1 MTPAPS
7 AARPSLLDRVAAA
20 PWWLLCAGL
29 AAAMALS
36 VLLVGFRLPYW
47 VHSDQDLV
55 LAYHGLLFG
64 DGLPQEYF
72 DHPGY
77 GYFLVIDVWYR
88 LLHAVGLL
96 PVASL
101 SALPPG
107 SDVAATEAV
116 WQSLVQAG
124 RALSILLTAA
134 FAVSYATLLRGLV
147 GDRRVA
153 LLAGILLAFGVGLT
167 AQGRQM
173 RTDLLS
179 AGFVVLGLLLV
190 LRAVRPAWGPGAGR
204 GCGGWSLLQLALG
217 GLLVGLAMVT
227 KVQAVFLAMGLP
239 VAAILF
245 GRRVEPDRASGT
257 GWGLAALVGLA
268 AAAAAVPAFGLI
280 QAGLAGWGRAVYP
293 YTPVGSWPGGG
304 LSGGGYQ
311 SIVAGWVLVGILVHT
326 VVHRVPAS
334 RAVAGAA
341 AVLLGLAAGLLALDL
356 RWNEQNAIAV
366 ANFVEHMFVFSSWRH
381 GAALNGQGSVVGQGT
396 LGLLLAGIGRT
407 LAIRTIVLHPDNI
420 PQTIIVEWFAIAG
433 AVALW
438 RRGERLAAMQALFLL
453 LVAWGLEALFSL
465 RGFQR
470 AYAAYT
476 DPLAILSAAWVLAR
490 MPGLL
495 DRTRPRR
502 WILGGVAL
510 VVVAAHAWPIIETR
524 KLPNPVTH
532 CEWIPIYMPKVAP
545 FPFCR

>member
-1 MTPAPS
+1 MMPAPS
-7 AARPSLLDRVAAA
+7 ASRPSLLDRIAAA

-88 LLHAVGLL
+88 LLHAAGLL

-107 SDVAATEAV
+107 SDVAVTEAV

-147 GDRRVA
+147 EDRRVA

-190 LRAVRPAWGPGAGR
+190 LRAVRPADGKP
-204 GCGGWSLLQLALG
+204 CGGASLLQLALG

-245 GRRVEPDRASGT
+245 GRRAEAVPEK
-257 GWGLAALVGLA
+257 GWGVAALVGLL

-311 SIVAGWVLVGILVHT
+311 AIVAGWVLVGILVHAA
-326 VVHRVPAS
+326 VHRVPAA

-341 AVLLGLAAGLLALDL
+341 AVLLGLAVGLLALDI

-381 GAALNGQGSVVGQGT
+381 GAELQGQGNVVGQGT

-420 PQTIIVEWFAIAG
+420 PQTIVVEWFALAG
-433 AVALW
+433 AVVLW
-438 RRGERLAAMQALFLL
+438 RRGERLAAVQALFLL
-453 LVAWGLEALFSL
+453 LVAWGLESLFSL

-510 VVVAAHAWPIIETR
+510 VVVAAHAWPVIETR
-524 KLPNPVTH
+524 KLPNPATH

>member
-1 MTPAPS
+1 MRIMTPAPS
-7 AARPSLLDRVAAA
+7 VARPSLLDRVAAA

-88 LLHAVGLL
+88 LLHAAGLL

-107 SDVAATEAV
+107 GDVAATEAV
-116 WQSLVQAG
+116 WQSLIQAG

-134 FAVSYATLLRGLV
+134 FAVSYATLLRRLV
-147 GDRRVA
+147 EDRRVA

-190 LRAVRPAWGPGAGR
+190 LRAVRPAEGR
-204 GCGGWSLLQLALG
+204 GCGVASLLQLALG

-245 GRRVEPDRASGT
+245 GRHAERERAAGS
-257 GWGLAALVGLA
+257 GWGVAAVVGLL

-280 QAGLAGWGRAVYP
+280 QTGLAGWGRAVYP
-293 YTPVGSWPGGG
+293 YTPVGGG

-311 SIVAGWVLVGILVHT
+311 SIVAGWVLVGILVHA
-326 VVHRVPAS
+326 VVHRVPAA
-334 RAVAGAA
+334 RVVAGAA
-341 AVLLGLAAGLLALDL
+341 AVLLGLAVGLLALDL

-381 GAALNGQGSVVGQGT
+381 GAALNGQGQVVGEGT
-396 LGLLLAGIGRT
+396 LALLLAGIGRT

-420 PQTIIVEWFAIAG
+420 PQTIIVEWFALAG
-433 AVALW
+433 AVVLW
-438 RRGERLAAMQALFLL
+438 RRGERLAAVQALFLL

-495 DRTRPRR
+495 DGKKPRR

>member
-7 AARPSLLDRVAAA
+7 VARPSLLDRIAAA
-20 PWWLLCAGL
+20 PWWLLCVGL

-47 VHSDQDLV
+47 VHADQDLV

-77 GYFLVIDVWYR
+77 GYFLVIDLWYR

-107 SDVAATEAV
+107 GDVAATEAV

-134 FAVSYATLLRGLV
+134 FAVGYATLLRGLV

-179 AGFVVLGLLLV
+179 AGFVVLGLLMV
-190 LRAVRPAWGPGAGR
+190 LRAVRPAEGKP
-204 GCGGWSLLQLALG
+204 CGGASLVQLALG
-217 GLLVGLAMVT
+217 GLLVGLAMLT

-245 GRRVEPDRASGT
+245 GRRAEPERAAGAA
-257 GWGLAALVGLA
+257 WGIAALAGLLAAV
-268 AAAAAVPAFGLI
+268 AAVPAFGLI

-293 YTPVGSWPGGG
+293 YTPVGS

-311 SIVAGWVLVGILVHT
+311 AIVAGWVLVGILVHAA
-326 VVHRVPAS
+326 VHRVPTA

-341 AVLLGLAAGLLALDL
+341 AVLLGLAAGLLALDI

-381 GAALNGQGSVVGQGT
+381 GAELQGQGNVVGQGT

-420 PQTIIVEWFAIAG
+420 PQTIIVEWFALAG
-433 AVALW
+433 AVVLW
-438 RRGERLAAMQALFLL
+438 RRGERLAAVQALFLL
-453 LVAWGLEALFSL
+453 LVAWGLESLFSL

-495 DRTRPRR
+495 DRSKPRR

>member
-7 AARPSLLDRVAAA
+7 VARPSPLDRIAAA

-47 VHSDQDLV
+47 AHADQDLV

-77 GYFLVIDVWYR
+77 GYFLVIDVWFR

-96 PVASL
+96 PAATL
-101 SALPPG
+101 STLPPG
-107 SDVAATEAV
+107 GDVAATEAV
-116 WQSLVQAG
+116 WQSLIQAG
-124 RALSILLTAA
+124 RALSVLLTAA
-134 FAVSYATLLRGLV
+134 FAVSYATLLRGLL

-190 LRAVRPAWGPGAGR
+190 LRAVRPAEGR
-204 GCGGWSLLQLALG
+204 PCGGASLLQLALG

-239 VAAILF
+239 VAAVLF
-245 GRRVEPDRASGT
+245 GRRAEPERAAGS
-257 GWGLAALVGLA
+257 GWGVAALVGVL

-311 SIVAGWVLVGILVHT
+311 SIVAGWVLVGILVHAA
-326 VVHRVPAS
+326 VHRVPPARVAS
-334 RAVAGAA
+334 SAA
-341 AVLLGLAAGLLALDL
+341 AVLLGLAVGLLALDI

-381 GAALNGQGSVVGQGT
+381 GAELQAQGSVVGQGT

-433 AVALW
+433 AVVLW
-438 RRGERLAAMQALFLL
+438 RRGERLAAAQALFLL

-490 MPGLL
+490 MPELL
-495 DRTRPRR
+495 DRAKSRR
-502 WILGGVAL
+502 RILGGVAL
-510 VVVAAHAWPIIETR
+510 VVVAAHIWPVIETR
-524 KLPNPVTH
+524 KPPSPVTH
-532 CEWIPIYMPKVAP
+532 CAWIPIYMPKAPP

>member
-1 MTPAPS
+1 MMPAPS
-7 AARPSLLDRVAAA
+7 AARPSLFDRVAAA

-55 LAYHGLLFG
+55 MAYHGLLFG

-107 SDVAATEAV
+107 SDVAATEAA

-147 GDRRVA
+147 EDRRVA

-190 LRAVRPAWGPGAGR
+190 LRAVRPADGKP
-204 GCGGWSLLQLALG
+204 CGGASLLQLALG

-245 GRRVEPDRASGT
+245 GRRAEAVPDK
-257 GWGLAALVGLA
+257 GWGVAALVGLLA
-268 AAAAAVPAFGLI
+268 VAAAVPAFGLI

-311 SIVAGWVLVGILVHT
+311 SIVAGWVLVGILVHAA
-326 VVHRVPAS
+326 VHRVPAA
-334 RAVAGAA
+334 RVVAGAA
-341 AVLLGLAAGLLALDL
+341 AVLLGLAAGLLALDI

-381 GAALNGQGSVVGQGT
+381 GAELQGQGNVVGQGT

-420 PQTIIVEWFAIAG
+420 PQTIVVEWFALAG
-433 AVALW
+433 AVVLW
-438 RRGERLAAMQALFLL
+438 RRGEKLAAVQALFLL
-453 LVAWGLEALFSL
+453 LVAWGLESLFSL

-495 DRTRPRR
+495 EGKKPRR

-510 VVVAAHAWPIIETR
+510 VVVAAHAWPVIETR
-524 KLPNPVTH
+524 KLPNPATH

>member
-1 MTPAPS
+1 MMPAPS

-77 GYFLVIDVWYR
+77 GYFLVIDLWYR

-147 GDRRVA
+147 EDRRVA

-190 LRAVRPAWGPGAGR
+190 LRAVRPAEGKP
-204 GCGGWSLLQLALG
+204 CGGASLLQLALG

-239 VAAILF
+239 VAAVLF
-245 GRRVEPDRASGT
+245 GRRAEAVPEK
-257 GWGLAALVGLA
+257 GWGVAALAVLL

-293 YTPVGSWPGGG
+293 YTPVGGG

-311 SIVAGWVLVGILVHT
+311 SIVAGWVLVGILVHAA
-326 VVHRVPAS
+326 VHRVPAA

-341 AVLLGLAAGLLALDL
+341 AVLLGLAVGLLALDI

-381 GAALNGQGSVVGQGT
+381 GAELQGQGNVVGQGT

-420 PQTIIVEWFAIAG
+420 PQTIVVEWFALAG
-433 AVALW
+433 AVVLW
-438 RRGERLAAMQALFLL
+438 RRGERLAAVQALFLL
-453 LVAWGLEALFSL
+453 LVAWGLESLFSL

-502 WILGGVAL
+502 WILAGVAL
-510 VVVAAHAWPIIETR
+510 VVAAAHAWPVIETR
-524 KLPNPVTH
+524 KLPNPATH
-532 CEWIPIYMPKVAP
+532 CEWIPIYMPKVAQ
-545 FPFCR
+545 FPFCH

>member
-1 MTPAPS
+1 MIPAPS

-77 GYFLVIDVWYR
+77 GYFLVIDLWYR

-107 SDVAATEAV
+107 SDVAATEAA
-116 WQSLVQAG
+116 WQALVQAG

-147 GDRRVA
+147 EDRRVA

-190 LRAVRPAWGPGAGR
+190 LRAVRPADGKP
-204 GCGGWSLLQLALG
+204 CGGASLLQLALG

-245 GRRVEPDRASGT
+245 GRRAEAVPEK
-257 GWGLAALVGLA
+257 GWGVAALVGLL

-293 YTPVGSWPGGG
+293 YTPVGGG

-311 SIVAGWVLVGILVHT
+311 SIVAGWVLIGILVHAA
-326 VVHRVPAS
+326 VHRVPMA

-341 AVLLGLAAGLLALDL
+341 AVLLGLAAGLLALDI

-381 GAALNGQGSVVGQGT
+381 GAELQGQGNVVGQGT

-420 PQTIIVEWFAIAG
+420 PQTIVVEWFALAG
-433 AVALW
+433 AVVLW
-438 RRGERLAAMQALFLL
+438 RRGERLAAAQALFLL
-453 LVAWGLEALFSL
+453 LVAWGLESLFSL

-495 DRTRPRR
+495 DRARPRR

-510 VVVAAHAWPIIETR
+510 VVVAAHAWPVIETR
-524 KLPNPVTH
+524 KLPNPATH

>member
-1 MTPAPS
+1 MKPVPS
-7 AARPSLLDRVAAA
+7 TASPSLLDRVAAA

-36 VLLVGFRLPYW
+36 ILLVGFRLPYW

-88 LLHAVGLL
+88 LLHALGFL

-107 SDVAATEAV
+107 SDVAATQAA
-116 WQSLVQAG
+116 WQSLIQAG

-134 FAVSYATLLRGLV
+134 FAVSYTTLLRGLV
-147 GDRRVA
+147 DDRRVA

-190 LRAVRPAWGPGAGR
+190 LRAVRPADGRPCDGA
-204 GCGGWSLLQLALG
+204 SLIRLASG

-245 GRRVEPDRASGT
+245 GRRAETDFPSGKGK
-257 GWGLAALVGLA
+257 GWGVAALVGLL
-268 AAAAAVPAFGLI
+268 AAAAAVPAFALI

-293 YTPVGSWPGGG
+293 YTPVGG

-311 SIVAGWVLVGILVHT
+311 SIVAGWVLVGILVHA

-334 RAVAGAA
+334 RAAAGAA
-341 AVLLGLAAGLLALDL
+341 AVLLGLSVGLLALDI

-381 GAALNGQGSVVGQGT
+381 GATLNDQGSVVGQGT

-420 PQTIIVEWFAIAG
+420 PQTIVVEWFAIAG
-433 AVALW
+433 AVVLW
-438 RRGERLAAMQALFLL
+438 RRGQRLAAAQALFLL

-476 DPLAILSAAWVLAR
+476 DPLAILSAAWGLAR
-490 MPGLL
+490 MPELL
-495 DRTRPRR
+495 DRAKPRR
-502 WILGGVAL
+502 WILAGVAL
-510 VVVAAHAWPIIETR
+510 VVAAAHAWPVIETR
-524 KLPNPVTH
+524 RLPNPVTH
-532 CEWIPIYMPKVAP
+532 CEWIPIYMPKVEP

>member
-1 MTPAPS
+1 MTPASS
-7 AARPSLLDRVAAA
+7 AASPSLLDRVAAA

-88 LLHAVGLL
+88 LLHAAGLL

-147 GDRRVA
+147 EDRRVA

-190 LRAVRPAWGPGAGR
+190 LRAVRPADGKP
-204 GCGGWSLLQLALG
+204 CGGASLLQLALG

-245 GRRVEPDRASGT
+245 GRRAEAVPEK
-257 GWGLAALVGLA
+257 GWGVAALVGLL

-293 YTPVGSWPGGG
+293 YTPVGGG

-311 SIVAGWVLVGILVHT
+311 SIVAGWVLAGILVHAA
-326 VVHRVPAS
+326 VHRVPAA

-341 AVLLGLAAGLLALDL
+341 AVLLGLAVGLLALDI

-381 GAALNGQGSVVGQGT
+381 GAELQGQGNVVGQGT

-420 PQTIIVEWFAIAG
+420 PQTIVVEWFALAG
-433 AVALW
+433 AVVLW
-438 RRGERLAAMQALFLL
+438 RRGQRLAAVQALFLL
-453 LVAWGLEALFSL
+453 LVAWGLESLFSL

-495 DRTRPRR
+495 DRTKPRR

-510 VVVAAHAWPIIETR
+510 VVVAAHAWPVIETR
-524 KLPNPVTH
+524 KLPNPATH
-532 CEWIPIYMPKVAP
+532 CEWIPIYMPKAAP

>member
-1 MTPAPS
+1 MMPAPS

-64 DGLPQEYF
+64 DGLSQEYF

-101 SALPPG
+101 SALPPD

-147 GDRRVA
+147 EDRRVA

-190 LRAVRPAWGPGAGR
+190 LRAVRPADGKP
-204 GCGGWSLLQLALG
+204 CGGASLLQLALG

-245 GRRVEPDRASGT
+245 GRPAEAVPEK
-257 GWGLAALVGLA
+257 GWGVAALVGLMA
-268 AAAAAVPAFGLI
+268 VAAAVPAFGLI

-293 YTPVGSWPGGG
+293 YTPVGGG

-311 SIVAGWVLVGILVHT
+311 SIVAGWVLVGILVHAA
-326 VVHRVPAS
+326 VHRVPAA
-334 RAVAGAA
+334 RVVAGAA
-341 AVLLGLAAGLLALDL
+341 AVLLGLAAGLLALDI

-381 GAALNGQGSVVGQGT
+381 GAELQGQGNVVGQGT

-420 PQTIIVEWFAIAG
+420 PQTIVVEWFALAG
-433 AVALW
+433 AVVLW
-438 RRGERLAAMQALFLL
+438 RRGERLVAAQALFLL
-453 LVAWGLEALFSL
+453 LVAWGLESLFSL

-495 DRTRPRR
+495 ERARPRR
-502 WILGGVAL
+502 WILAGVAL
-510 VVVAAHAWPIIETR
+510 VVVAAHAWPVIETR
-524 KLPNPVTH
+524 KLPNPATH
-532 CEWIPIYMPKVAP
+532 CEWIPVYMPKVAP
-545 FPFCR
+545 FPFCH

>member
-1 MTPAPS
+1 MMPAPS

-77 GYFLVIDVWYR
+77 GYFLVIDLWYR
-88 LLHAVGLL
+88 LLHAAGLL

-147 GDRRVA
+147 EDRRVA

-190 LRAVRPAWGPGAGR
+190 LRAVRPAEGKP
-204 GCGGWSLLQLALG
+204 CGGASLLQLALG

-239 VAAILF
+239 VAAVLF
-245 GRRVEPDRASGT
+245 GRRAEAVPEK
-257 GWGLAALVGLA
+257 GWGVAALAVLL

-293 YTPVGSWPGGG
+293 YTPVGGG

-311 SIVAGWVLVGILVHT
+311 SIVAGWVLVGILVHAA
-326 VVHRVPAS
+326 VHRVPAA
-334 RAVAGAA
+334 RTVAGAA
-341 AVLLGLAAGLLALDL
+341 AVLLGLAVGLLALDI

-381 GAALNGQGSVVGQGT
+381 GAELQGQGNVVGQGT

-420 PQTIIVEWFAIAG
+420 PQTIVVEWFALAG
-433 AVALW
+433 AVVLW
-438 RRGERLAAMQALFLL
+438 RRGERLEAVQALFLL
-453 LVAWGLEALFSL
+453 LVAWGLESLFSL

-476 DPLAILSAAWVLAR
+476 DPLAILSAAWVLTR

-495 DRTRPRR
+495 DRARPRR
-502 WILGGVAL
+502 WILAGVAL
-510 VVVAAHAWPIIETR
+510 VVVAAHAWPVIETR
-524 KLPNPVTH
+524 KLPNPATH
-532 CEWIPIYMPKVAP
+532 CEWIPIYMPKVAQ
-545 FPFCR
+545 FPFCH

>member
-1 MTPAPS
+1 MMPAPS

-77 GYFLVIDVWYR
+77 GYFLVIDLWYR

-147 GDRRVA
+147 EDRRVA

-190 LRAVRPAWGPGAGR
+190 LRAVRPADGKP
-204 GCGGWSLLQLALG
+204 CGGASLLQLALG

-245 GRRVEPDRASGT
+245 GRRAQAVPEK
-257 GWGLAALVGLA
+257 GWGVAALVGLL

-311 SIVAGWVLVGILVHT
+311 SIVAGWVLVGILVHAA
-326 VVHRVPAS
+326 VHRVPAA

-341 AVLLGLAAGLLALDL
+341 AVLLGLAAGLLALDI

-381 GAALNGQGSVVGQGT
+381 GAELQGQGNVVGQGT

-420 PQTIIVEWFAIAG
+420 PQTIVVEWFALAG
-433 AVALW
+433 AVVLW
-438 RRGERLAAMQALFLL
+438 RRGERLAAVQALFLL
-453 LVAWGLEALFSL
+453 LVAWGLESLFSL

-495 DRTRPRR
+495 EGRKPRR

-510 VVVAAHAWPIIETR
+510 VVVAAHAWPVIETR
-524 KLPNPVTH
+524 KLPNPATH
-532 CEWIPIYMPKVAP
+532 CEWIPIYMPKVAQ
-545 FPFCR
+545 FPFCH

>member
-7 AARPSLLDRVAAA
+7 VARPPLLDRVAAA
-20 PWWLLCAGL
+20 PWWLLCLGL

-88 LLHAVGLL
+88 LLHAIGLL
-96 PVASL
+96 PVATL

-107 SDVAATEAV
+107 GDVAATQAV

-134 FAVSYATLLRGLV
+134 FAVGYATLLRGLL

-153 LLAGILLAFGVGLT
+153 LLAGVLLAFGVGLT

-190 LRAVRPAWGPGAGR
+190 LRAVRPAEGGR
-204 GCGGWSLLQLALG
+204 CGGASLLQLALG

-245 GRRVEPDRASGT
+245 GRRAERAPSN
-257 GWGLAALVGLA
+257 GWGVAAVVGLL

-293 YTPVGSWPGGG
+293 YTPVGGG

-311 SIVAGWVLVGILVHT
+311 SIVAGWVLVGILVHA
-326 VVHRVPAS
+326 VVHRVPAA

-341 AVLLGLAAGLLALDL
+341 AVLLGLAVGLLALDI

-381 GAALNGQGSVVGQGT
+381 GAELQGQGNVVGQGT

-420 PQTIIVEWFAIAG
+420 PQTIVVEWFALAG
-433 AVALW
+433 AVVLW
-438 RRGERLAAMQALFLL
+438 RKGERLAAVQALFLL

-495 DRTRPRR
+495 DRTKPRR

-510 VVVAAHAWPIIETR
+510 VVIAAHAWPIIETR
-524 KLPNPVTH
+524 KLPNPATH

>member
-147 GDRRVA
+147 EDRRVA

-190 LRAVRPAWGPGAGR
+190 LRAVRPAEGKP
-204 GCGGWSLLQLALG
+204 CGGASLLQLALG

-245 GRRVEPDRASGT
+245 GRRAQAASDEK
-257 GWGLAALVGLA
+257 GWGVASLAVLL

-293 YTPVGSWPGGG
+293 YTPVGGG

-311 SIVAGWVLVGILVHT
+311 SIVAGWVLVGILVHAA
-326 VVHRVPAS
+326 VHRVPPA
-334 RAVAGAA
+334 RATAGAA
-341 AVLLGLAAGLLALDL
+341 AVLLGLAVGLLALDI

-381 GAALNGQGSVVGQGT
+381 GAELQGQGNVVGQGT

-420 PQTIIVEWFAIAG
+420 PQTIVVEWFALAG
-433 AVALW
+433 AVVLW
-438 RRGERLAAMQALFLL
+438 RRGERLAAVQALFLL
-453 LVAWGLEALFSL
+453 LVAWGLESLFSL

-495 DRTRPRR
+495 DRARPRR
-502 WILGGVAL
+502 WILAGVAL
-510 VVVAAHAWPIIETR
+510 VVVAAHAWPVIETR
-524 KLPNPVTH
+524 KLPNPATH
-532 CEWIPIYMPKVAP
+532 CEWIPIYMPKVAQ
-545 FPFCR
+545 FPFCH

>member
-1 MTPAPS
+1 MTPAAP
-7 AARPSLLDRVAAA
+7 ATRPSVLDRVAAA
-20 PWWLLCAGL
+20 PWWQLCAGL

-47 VHSDQDLV
+47 VHADQDLV

-77 GYFLVIDVWYR
+77 GYFLVIDLWYR

-96 PVASL
+96 PVATL

-107 SDVAATEAV
+107 TDVAATQAV

-124 RALSILLTAA
+124 RALSILLTAGL
-134 FAVSYATLLRGLV
+134 AVAYTTLLRGLV
-147 GDRRVA
+147 TDRRVA

-190 LRAVRPAWGPGAGR
+190 LRAVRPAEGR
-204 GCGGWSLLQLALG
+204 QCGGASLLQLALA

-245 GRRVEPDRASGT
+245 GRRPAAETAPGAS
-257 GWGLAALVGLA
+257 WGVAALVGLA
-268 AAAAAVPAFGLI
+268 AAVAAVPAYGLI
-280 QAGLAGWGRAVYP
+280 AAGLAGWGRAVYP
-293 YTPVGSWPGGG
+293 YTPVGGG

-311 SIVAGWVLVGILVHT
+311 AIVAGWVLVGMLVHAA
-326 VVHRVPAS
+326 VHRVPAA

-341 AVLLGLAAGLLALDL
+341 AVALGLAVGLLALDI

-366 ANFVEHMFVFSSWRH
+366 ANFVEHMFVFSTWRH
-381 GAALNGQGSVVGQGT
+381 GAALQGQGQVVGEGT
-396 LGLLLAGIGRT
+396 LALLLAGIGRT

-420 PQTIIVEWFAIAG
+420 PQTIVVEWFAIAG
-433 AVALW
+433 ALVLW
-438 RRGERLAAMQALFLL
+438 RRGRRLAAVQALFLL

-490 MPGLL
+490 MPELL
-495 DRTRPRR
+495 DRARPRR

-510 VVVAAHAWPIIETR
+510 VVVAAHAWPLIETR
-524 KLPNPVTH
+524 RLPNPVTH

>member
-7 AARPSLLDRVAAA
+7 TARSSLLDRVAAA

-96 PVASL
+96 PVAGL

-107 SDVAATEAV
+107 GDLAATEAV

-147 GDRRVA
+147 EDRRVA

-190 LRAVRPAWGPGAGR
+190 LRAVRPADGR
-204 GCGGWSLLQLALG
+204 GCGGASLLLLALS

-245 GRRVEPDRASGT
+245 GRRAEAASDEKGK
-257 GWGLAALVGLA
+257 GWGVAVIVGLL

-293 YTPVGSWPGGG
+293 YTPVGG

-311 SIVAGWVLVGILVHT
+311 SIVAGWVLVGILVHAA
-326 VVHRVPAS
+326 VHRVPAA

-341 AVLLGLAAGLLALDL
+341 AVLLGLAVGLLALDI

-381 GAALNGQGSVVGQGT
+381 GAELQGQGNVVGQGT

-420 PQTIIVEWFAIAG
+420 PQTIVVEWFALTG
-433 AVALW
+433 AVVLW
-438 RRGERLAAMQALFLL
+438 RRGERLAAAQALFLL
-453 LVAWGLEALFSL
+453 LVAWGLESLFSL

-495 DRTRPRR
+495 DRTKPRR

-510 VVVAAHAWPIIETR
+510 VVVAAHAWPVIETR
-524 KLPNPVTH
+524 KLPNPATH

>member
-7 AARPSLLDRVAAA
+7 VARPSLLDRVVAA
-20 PWWLLCAGL
+20 PWWLLCLGL
-29 AAAMALS
+29 AAAMVLS

-88 LLHAVGLL
+88 LLHTVGLL

-101 SALPPG
+101 SALPTG
-107 SDVAATEAV
+107 SDVVATEAV
-116 WQSLVQAG
+116 WQSLIQAG

-134 FAVSYATLLRGLV
+134 FAVSYATLLRGLL

-153 LLAGILLAFGVGLT
+153 LLAGVLLAFGVGLT

-190 LRAVRPAWGPGAGR
+190 LRAVRPADGR
-204 GCGGWSLLQLALG
+204 GCGGASLLQLALG

-245 GRRVEPDRASGT
+245 GRRAEPETAPGAA
-257 GWGLAALVGLA
+257 WGVAAVVGLLA
-268 AAAAAVPAFGLI
+268 AAAVVPAFGLI

-311 SIVAGWVLVGILVHT
+311 SIVAGWVLVGILVHA
-326 VVHRVPAS
+326 VVHRVPAA

-341 AVLLGLAAGLLALDL
+341 AVLLGLAVGLLALDI

-381 GAALNGQGSVVGQGT
+381 GAELQGQGNVVGQGT

-407 LAIRTIVLHPDNI
+407 LAIRTIILHPDNI
-420 PQTIIVEWFAIAG
+420 PQTIIVEWFALAG
-433 AVALW
+433 AVVLW
-438 RRGERLAAMQALFLL
+438 RRGEKLAAVQALFLL

-495 DRTRPRR
+495 DRNKPRR

-510 VVVAAHAWPIIETR
+510 VVLAAHAWPNIETR

>member
-1 MTPAPS
+1 MMPAPS
-7 AARPSLLDRVAAA
+7 AARPSLFDRVAVA

-55 LAYHGLLFG
+55 MAYHGLLFG

-77 GYFLVIDVWYR
+77 GYFLVIDLWYR

-147 GDRRVA
+147 EDRRVA

-190 LRAVRPAWGPGAGR
+190 LRAVRPAAGKL
-204 GCGGWSLLQLALG
+204 CGGASLLQLALG

-245 GRRVEPDRASGT
+245 GRRAEAVPEK
-257 GWGLAALVGLA
+257 GWGVAALVGLLA
-268 AAAAAVPAFGLI
+268 VAAAVPAFGLI

-311 SIVAGWVLVGILVHT
+311 SIVAGWVLVGILVHAA
-326 VVHRVPAS
+326 VHRVPAA
-334 RAVAGAA
+334 RVVAGAA
-341 AVLLGLAAGLLALDL
+341 AVLLGLAVGLLALDI

-381 GAALNGQGSVVGQGT
+381 GAELQGQGNVVGQGT

-420 PQTIIVEWFAIAG
+420 PQTIVVEWFALAG
-433 AVALW
+433 AVVLW
-438 RRGERLAAMQALFLL
+438 RRGERLAAVQALFLL
-453 LVAWGLEALFSL
+453 LVAWGLESLFSL

-495 DRTRPRR
+495 EGKKPRR

-510 VVVAAHAWPIIETR
+510 VVVAAHAWPVIETR
-524 KLPNPVTH
+524 KLPNPATH

>member
-1 MTPAPS
+1 MMPAPS

-77 GYFLVIDVWYR
+77 GYFLVIDLWYR

-107 SDVAATEAV
+107 SDVVATEAV

-147 GDRRVA
+147 EDRRVA

-190 LRAVRPAWGPGAGR
+190 LRAVRPADGKP
-204 GCGGWSLLQLALG
+204 CGGASLLQLALG

-245 GRRVEPDRASGT
+245 GRQAEAVPEK
-257 GWGLAALVGLA
+257 GWGVAALVGLL

-311 SIVAGWVLVGILVHT
+311 SIVAGWVLVGILIHAA
-326 VVHRVPAS
+326 VHRVPAA

-341 AVLLGLAAGLLALDL
+341 AVLLGLAVGLLTLDI

-381 GAALNGQGSVVGQGT
+381 GAELQGQGNVVGQGT

-420 PQTIIVEWFAIAG
+420 PQTIVVEWFALAG
-433 AVALW
+433 AVVLW
-438 RRGERLAAMQALFLL
+438 RRGERLAAVQALFLL
-453 LVAWGLEALFSL
+453 LVAWGLESLFSL

-495 DRTRPRR
+495 EGRKPRR

-510 VVVAAHAWPIIETR
+510 VVVAAHAWPVIETR
-524 KLPNPVTH
+524 KLPNPATH
-532 CEWIPIYMPKVAP
+532 CEWIPIYMPKVAQ
-545 FPFCR
+545 FPFCH